1 MYSIIVC
8 VDKNNAIGKGGKIPW
23 KLKGEQ
29 LRFKKLTTNKTI
41 VMGRKSFEEIGKPL
55 LNRKN
60 VIVSNSKNFVGDNLI
75 TINNLE
81 EWLEKNKNSQEEIFI
96 CGGYN
101 VYKTALNYVN
111 KIYLTKKEKI
121 YVLKKLKEML
131 ILFENNG
138 IIYDDIHLGNIY
150 YDDVTKKIELIDI
163 DNIAINNYPKDLNS
177 FLIQDYCYRGG
188 KDGVNA
194 RIYAFNLITYILLIN
209 NYEEYDIRKL
219 YETFEYNIKIF
230 NDKRIYNLCKN
241 LVTGNI
247 NSNCDNEYLIDMI
260 DEKILTK

>member
-1 MYSIIVC
+1 MEVINICDLNYNQYRKYMTSEGIIHTC
-8 VDKNNAIGKGGKIPW
+8 EYG
-23 KLKGEQ
+23 L
-29 LRFKKLTTNKTI
+29 FKKFN
-41 VMGRKSFEEIGKPL
+41 
-55 LNRKN
+55 
-60 VIVSNSKNFVGDNLI
+60 I
-75 TINNLE
+75 TMPNE
-81 EWLEKNKNSQEEIFI
+81 MKKNKEKKLLELDKYEELKDYYNKIVYLVNNI
-96 CGGYN
+96 KNEYLSGYII
-101 VYKTALNYVN
+101 KPSLGLSLN

>member
-111 KIYLTKKEKI
+111 KIYLTKAELEVVDADTFFPEVDFSQFIKTYEEKI
-121 YVLKKLKEML
+121 SNEIPYT
-131 ILFENNG
+131 
-138 IIYDDIHLGNIY
+138 Y
-150 YDDVTKKIELIDI
+150 Y
-163 DNIAINNYPKDLNS
+163 
-177 FLIQDYCYRGG
+177 
-188 KDGVNA
+188 
-194 RIYAFNLITYILLIN
+194 TY
-209 NYEEYDIRKL
+209 
-219 YETFEYNIKIF
+219 
-230 NDKRIYNLCKN
+230 
-241 LVTGNI
+241 
-247 NSNCDNEYLIDMI
+247 
-260 DEKILTK
+260 EKIQ